1 MASDFVAVG
10 SKVKV
15 LWTEKELK
23 GTTFKLGWY
32 KGEIQWH
39 DEDMDT
45 VSILYTEDLKRG
57 AMSVYELCL
66 RLAMADGIVK
76 IIS

>member
-1 MASDFVAVG
+1 MASDVVAVG

-23 GTTFKLGWY
+23 GTTFKPGWY
-32 KGEIQWH
+32 EGEIQWH

-45 VSILYTEDLKRG
+45 V
-57 AMSVYELCL
+57 VYELCL
-66 RLAMADGIVK
+66 TLAMADGIFK

>member
-23 GTTFKLGWY
+23 GTTFKPGWY
-32 KGEIQWH
+32 EGEIQW
-39 DEDMDT
+39 
-45 VSILYTEDLKRG
+45 
-57 AMSVYELCL
+57 
-66 RLAMADGIVK
+66 
-76 IIS
+76 